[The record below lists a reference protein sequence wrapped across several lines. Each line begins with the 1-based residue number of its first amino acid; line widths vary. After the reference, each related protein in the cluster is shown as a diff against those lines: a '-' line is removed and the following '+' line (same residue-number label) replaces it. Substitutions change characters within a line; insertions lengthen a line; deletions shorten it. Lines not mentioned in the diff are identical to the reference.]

1 MRKPRVAL
9 AMRHRFHSI
18 CPYFAMFP
26 EAFAEKWIARLTR
39 PGETV
44 LDPFSGRGTTAF
56 QALLMGR
63 QSVACDVNEV
73 AYCVTKAKTNAPILP
88 ALRRRITTLER
99 GFDGRVWCHE
109 GDTQGDFFRYAFARK
124 TLQQL
129 VYLRHRLR
137 WQSSNLDA
145 MVAALVL
152 GSLHGERGG
161 SGCYLS
167 NQMPRTISTKPAYS
181 IRFWKKHG
189 LEKPPERDVFEILR
203 NRAAYRYESPIPSG
217 NSTTILRDM
226 RELPW
231 MGNVLF
237 QPIRVVITSP
247 PYFDV
252 TNFEEDQWLR
262 LWFLGGPPYPTR
274 NRLSRDDR
282 YTFEDKYWG
291 FIADMWRSLG
301 RILPTGAHVVIRI
314 GSSRIAPA
322 RLHQMLTACSLLSGR
337 AIESVSNEIST
348 LRHRQTDAFRP
359 GSRGVCLEVDSVFRV
374 AG

>member
-1 MRKPRVAL
+1 MAV
-9 AMRHRFHSI
+9 RHRFHSI

-26 EAFAEKWIARLTR
+26 ESFAEKWISRLTH

-63 QSVACDVNEV
+63 QSVACDVNDV
-73 AYCVTKAKTNAPILP
+73 AYCITKAKTNAPALP
-88 ALRRRITTLER
+88 AVRRRITALKR
-99 GFDGRVWCHE
+99 DFDGRAWQHE
-109 GDTQGDFFRYAFARK
+109 GEALGDFFRYAFARK

-129 VYLRHRLR
+129 LYLMHTLR
-137 WQSSNLDA
+137 WETSNLDA
-145 MVAALVL
+145 MVATLIL
-152 GSLHGERGG
+152 GSLHGELGG

-189 LEKPPERDVFEILR
+189 LEEPPDRDVFELLR
-203 NRAAYRYESPIPSG
+203 NRAAYRYESPVPTG
-217 NSTTILRDM
+217 NSRIFLRDM

-231 MGNVLF
+231 LGKVPF
-237 QPIRVVITSP
+237 QGVRAVITSP

-262 LWFLGGPPYPTR
+262 LWFLGGPPCPTR

-282 YTFEDKYWG
+282 YTFEEKYWA

-301 RILPTGAHVVIRI
+301 QILQTGARVVIRL
-314 GSSRIAPA
+314 GSSRITPA
-322 RLHQMLTACSLLSGR
+322 RLHQMLAACSLLSGR
-337 AIESVSNEIST
+337 DIQCVGSEIST
-348 LRHRQTDAFRP
+348 LKHRQTDAFRP
-359 GSRGVCLEVDSVFRV
+359 GSRGVRLEVDSVFRI
-374 AG
+374 AD